1 MIQTE
6 NKPKDEA
13 RQEILIDKS
22 YTLAWRILGTG
33 EPDGVT
39 QSWTRLK

>member
-6 NKPKDEA
+6 NKSKDEA

-22 YTLAWRILGTG
+22 YTLAMNDPTF
-33 EPDGVT
+33 D
-39 QSWTRLK
+39 S